1 VPRRCYPLRGIAL
14 PEFQNSVTASP
25 ESPLRDFYP
34 HYRNDTFIEAA
45 DGVERL
51 LREFD
56 LLESAYLRRLY
67 RHKAHYSLDRGD
79 GVENTALCRTPSPA
93 EEYERK
99 EALTEL
105 YAAIASLPDKQAK
118 RIYAHFFL
126 GMSKAEIARA
136 EEVSAFTVRQ
146 SIVRALASLRKKL
159 KDFDGTGF
167 SFR

>member
-1 VPRRCYPLRGIAL
+1 MKKI
-14 PEFQNSVTASP
+14 N
-25 ESPLRDFYP
+25 LRDFYP
-34 HYRNDTFIEAA
+34 HYHRDTFIEIA
-45 DGVERL
+45 DGLEKL
-51 LREFD
+51 LREFE
-56 LLESAYLRRLY
+56 LLEAARLRRRY
-67 RHKAHYSLDRGD
+67 RHQAHYSLDRSD
-79 GVENTALCRTPSPA
+79 GIENAALNCPPSPA

-136 EEVSAFTVRQ
+136 EGVSAFTVRQ

-159 KDFDGTGF
+159 KDFDGAGF
-167 SFR
+167 SFC